1 MPVTGQ
7 CTDVS
12 PCQNLPSC
20 HLSDWSSGRHDR
32 QSAAAST
39 RRVTAR
45 RRRAQATMSSPSA
58 STFHALHVQVST
70 AGTPYKRQKTG
81 HEHGDAARMACDL
94 RSTNHGTDLSS
105 EGAPEACEE
114 AIIHSATQFEG
125 LGLRFRQLE
134 RGSTSNKMSSAWEH
148 TGSAAYFNT
157 SPLNFAR
164 KQMNTYTVGR
174 NDNIHDTVF

>member
-1 MPVTGQ
+1 MSVTGQ

-20 HLSDWSSGRHDR
+20 HLSDWSSRRRHDR

-39 RRVTAR
+39 RRVTAH

-105 EGAPEACEE
+105 EGAPEAWLDGRQQRPALTVEE

-125 LGLRFRQLE
+125 LGLRHSVLYNTTFFTKPA
-134 RGSTSNKMSSAWEH
+134 G
-148 TGSAAYFNT
+148 GSAT
-157 SPLNFAR
+157 LVR
-164 KQMNTYTVGR
+164 
-174 NDNIHDTVF
+174 